1 MTLKRTAQ
9 KPAAA
14 KPSAAKPGA
23 AKPSAAKPVAA
34 KASATPP
41 PAAKLT
47 AAKLNSAKPAAKV
60 PASDPALD
68 LFGRAITATHQQ
80 NWREAAALLRRLLA
94 ETDDD
99 PALAESA
106 RQYLA
111 LCEQRLANGKTAGGD
126 DDPYLQAVVAKNRGD
141 FAEALALCRRGGRH
155 RRDERMAYLAASILA
170 LEGEFAEAAELL
182 ALAVD
187 LNARNRVQAF
197 HDSDFADVLGRAEFA
212 FVLDP
217 S

>member
-1 MTLKRTAQ
+1 MPLKRIAH

-14 KPSAAKPGA
+14 KALAAKSATSRPGA
-23 AKPSAAKPVAA
+23 AKPAV
-34 KASATPP
+34 
-41 PAAKLT
+41 
-47 AAKLNSAKPAAKV
+47 KV
-60 PASDPALD
+60 PTVDPALD

-80 NWREAAALLRRLLA
+80 RWREAATLLRRLLA

-99 PALAESA
+99 PAIAERA

-111 LCEQRLANGKTAGGD
+111 LCEQRLSNGKAPEGE

-141 FAEALALCRRGGRH
+141 FGEALALCRRGGRH

-170 LEGEFAEAAELL
+170 LEGEVSEAAELL
-182 ALAVD
+182 ALAVE

-197 HDSDFADVLGRAEFA
+197 HDSDFAEVLGRAEFA